1 MKKFK
6 SSKKVYSR
14 RFTTDAHASAYY
26 SLIPNVG
33 YRYFK
38 GGKTFKFAS
47 EMTFPKGHMIK
58 RVKSNKR
65 GFELSATYIPRSTA
79 RRVKLSSKRLRLSSR
94 RLRR

>member
-1 MKKFK
+1 MRQYKSNKKE
-6 SSKKVYSR
+6 YSR
-14 RFTTDAHASAYY
+14 WFTTDPHGSAYY

-47 EMTFPKGHMIK
+47 EMTVPKGHMIK

-65 GFELSATYIPRSTA
+65 GFELSATYIPQSTS
-79 RRVKLSSKRLRLSSR
+79 RRLRHSSR
-94 RLRR
+94 RLRHRMGA